1 MSEPDNRTDDIVD
14 EVPEEYRRMAADCEA
29 TDEAEPD
36 ESPEAY
42 DARPVP
48 RVAQSTLLEK
58 LGGLWKYPEGGAG
71 AVAAELS
78 RMEGDPALGAYRDEI
93 AGLEQA
99 FSAYGESEE
108 VVVGADLVQLDYTRL
123 FIGSF
128 KMYAPPYA
136 SFYLDGA
143 DQVFGPTA
151 VAVEEL
157 YAQFGLQIKDDEHD
171 MPDHIRYLLTFMAL
185 LAKAFEQTG
194 SKDAACAYEDFKQ
207 EFLDPWSAEFSEKIH
222 TYTEYGF
229 FKSLIDFTL
238 AAV

>member
-1 MSEPDNRTDDIVD
+1 MNEPTDRTDEIVD
-14 EVPEEYRRMAADCEA
+14 EVPEEYQRMVADCEGA
-29 TDEAEPD
+29 SEADPIDDDAE
-36 ESPEAY
+36 Y

-48 RVAQSTLLEK
+48 RVAPSALLEK
-58 LGGLWKYPEGGAG
+58 LALLWKYPEGGADS
-71 AVAAELS
+71 VAAELS
-78 RMEGDPALGAYRDEI
+78 RMEGDAALAGYREEI
-93 AGLEQA
+93 AALESA
-99 FSAYGESEE
+99 FSSYAESDK

-136 SFYLDGA
+136 SFYTDGA
-143 DQVFGPTA
+143 DQIFGPTA
-151 VAVEEL
+151 VAVEDL

-207 EFLDPWSAEFSEKIH
+207 EFLDPWSAQFSEKIH
-222 TYTEYGF
+222 TYTDYGF

>member
-1 MSEPDNRTDDIVD
+1 MKGAWPVCMQNEAAARGEYIVAFD
-14 EVPEEYRRMAADCEA
+14 TANEV
-29 TDEAEPD
+29 
-36 ESPEAY
+36 
-42 DARPVP
+42 
-48 RVAQSTLLEK
+48 VAV
-58 LGGLWKYPEGGAG
+58 GVGRIEGIAVK
-71 AVAAELS
+71 VAAHREVAAHRASNTILLS
-78 RMEGDPALGAYRDEI
+78 EVDAALAGYREEI
-93 AGLEQA
+93 AALESA
-99 FSAYGESEE
+99 FSSYAESDK

-136 SFYLDGA
+136 SFYTDGA
-143 DQVFGPTA
+143 DQIFGPTA
-151 VAVEEL
+151 VAVEDL

-207 EFLDPWSAEFSEKIH
+207 EFLDPWSAQFSEKIH
-222 TYTEYGF
+222 TYTDYGF